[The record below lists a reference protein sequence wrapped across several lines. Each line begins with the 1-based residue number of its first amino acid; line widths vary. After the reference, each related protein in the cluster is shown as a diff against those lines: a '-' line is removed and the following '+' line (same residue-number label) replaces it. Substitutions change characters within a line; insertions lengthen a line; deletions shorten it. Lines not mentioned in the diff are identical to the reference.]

1 MLMRIFLNMELTEH
15 TGHGIPTIVSKY
27 GREAFQIED
36 SYINVVIP
44 FDAEVMQQIKR
55 NVGLQDG
62 PKLNKTQK
70 DVLALLFEDGTQN
83 KFSMSDKL
91 GVSVRTIERA
101 LTELRKANLIV
112 RSGSRKQGEW
122 VVVK

>member
-1 MLMRIFLNMELTEH
+1 MNHTFLQKTTL
-15 TGHGIPTIVSKY
+15 K
-27 GREAFQIED
+27 
-36 SYINVVIP
+36 
-44 FDAEVMQQIKR
+44 QIKR
-55 NVGLQDG
+55 NIGLQDG

-70 DVLALLFEDGTQN
+70 DVLALLFEYGTQN

>member
-1 MLMRIFLNMELTEH
+1 MAVNLQPPVTVFSEVGVGLNVGIKLTE
-15 TGHGIPTIVSKY
+15 
-27 GREAFQIED
+27 
-36 SYINVVIP
+36 
-44 FDAEVMQQIKR
+44 
-55 NVGLQDG
+55 
-62 PKLNKTQK
+62 TQK
-70 DVLALLFEDGTQN
+70 NVLSILLEDGTQN